1 MTTAR
6 DKLRLMAPTYGFT
19 PEEWQYRLADLT
31 TAATVC
37 GLFRSVRFVPG
48 LLSET
53 LFVEDDIHR
62 ESIKKRYMREVAMA
76 RGTAVTLHEPKV
88 ERDRDVW
95 PHKQPAMPIQPLAK
109 PEPVKVDKRTTE
121 QGKQR
126 MRTAAKARWA
136 RQKLTPEARL
146 SLRSAQARHIKSLKD
161 KHP

>member
-62 ESIKKRYMREVAMA
+62 DSIKKRYMREVAMA

-88 ERDRDVW
+88 VREADYT
-95 PHKQPAMPIQPLAK
+95 PMPAARKAAISATRKAQCA
-109 PEPVKVDKRTTE
+109 EKVDERSTE

-136 RQKLTPEARL
+136 RDRAKAKVAEVSP
-146 SLRSAQARHIKSLKD
+146 
-161 KHP
+161 

>member
-37 GLFRSVRFVPG
+37 GLFAKVQFTAG

-53 LFVEDDIHR
+53 LVITDDIVR
-62 ESIKKRYMREVAMA
+62 ERAKRWMREVAIA
-76 RGTAVTLHEPKV
+76 RGNAVTLHEPKI

-95 PHKQPAMPIQPLAK
+95 PHKQPAMPLQPVAK
-109 PEPVKVDKRTTE
+109 PDPVKADKRTTE